1 MGSDD
6 PRSRTLPV
14 DAVGLD
20 ADAETLD
27 ALARLQLTAC
37 RCGFR
42 VRLRGSSPELR
53 ELIEFAGLCE
63 ALPEDEPL
71 GLEPGR

>member
-6 PRSRTLPV
+6 PRARTLSV
-14 DAVGLD
+14 DAAGLD
-20 ADAETLD
+20 ADAATLD

-37 RCGFR
+37 RCGFEL
-42 VRLRGSSPELR
+42 RLRGTSTELR
-53 ELIEFAGLCE
+53 ELIEFAGLDE
-63 ALPEDEPL
+63 ALPEDAPL